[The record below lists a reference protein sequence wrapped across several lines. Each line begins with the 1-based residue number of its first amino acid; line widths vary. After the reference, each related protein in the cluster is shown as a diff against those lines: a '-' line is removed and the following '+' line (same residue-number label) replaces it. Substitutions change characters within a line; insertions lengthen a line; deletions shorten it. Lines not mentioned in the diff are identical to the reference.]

1 MLGDEYI
8 AQHVLQGY
16 RDYLE
21 QTSYKVYMSNL
32 TKGIASA
39 LTGAEIATSWS
50 DILNDLDSS
59 VEPDTQTETEEEIKT
74 RIISKLN
81 RKGDT

>member
-8 AQHVLQGY
+8 SQHVLQAY

-21 QTSYKVYMSNL
+21 QSSYKVYMSSL
-32 TKGIASA
+32 TKGIATA
-39 LTGAEIATSWS
+39 LTGAEIETSWS
-50 DILNDLDSS
+50 DILNELDSS
-59 VEPDTQTETEEEIKT
+59 VETDTQTETEEEIKT